1 MRALRDERGVAGFQ
15 TLSGAMHRL
24 LPLIAFAI
32 GEVNVPID
40 QPRQHRCL
48 AQVDHLGT
56 SRNLHT
62 SRRSDIRNAVAPD
75 EHHLIGNIGS
85 RFRIEHPAG
94 PNGDNLRT
102 LWSLRRQPKRRH
114 PSQQDSETNDHYQRS
129 LQTHVA
135 LLLDS

>member
-1 MRALRDERGVAGFQ
+1 MRPLRDESSVAGFQ
-15 TLSGAMHRL
+15 ALRGAVDRL

-32 GEVNVPID
+32 GEVDVPID
-40 QPRQHRCL
+40 QPRHHGCF
-48 AQVDHLGT
+48 AQIDHLGP

-62 SRRSDIRNAVAPD
+62 NRRSDICNPVAPD
-75 EHHLIGNIGS
+75 EHHLIGKIGS
-85 RFRIEHPAG
+85 RLRIEHSAG

-114 PSQQDSETNDHYQRS
+114 PSQQDGETNEHYQRS